1 MKIIFVTIRLKLFIE
16 VLGLFAAINIA
27 TAQALQL
34 KITSADTLHLEVIET
49 IGYTKTFEEF
59 TSLETQVSSFTAQL
73 YQLGY
78 IEAQVLE
85 ISTDRPSVVATI
97 ALGPKYERILLYAD
111 NDLFSFLELESR
123 NDLENKTYYGVDV
136 SDLESILNKL
146 TALLTSKSHP
156 FASVS
161 LKNISPINK
170 TTLRADLVVENKQ
183 PRQLQ
188 SVEIKGY
195 EKFPRSFIKQYLG
208 IKTNTPFDLKAIR
221 SKTETLNQL
230 NFTNQLRPAEV
241 LFTQDTTR
249 VYLYLEKTKSNRFDG
264 FLGFGSDET
273 SGDLEIN
280 GYLNLNLVNNL
291 NFGESFRLNYRS
303 DENDLK
309 TFETQLTLPYL
320 FKSPIGS
327 ELQLNII
334 KKDSTFTTAEQA
346 ASLYYQINPKQKV
359 FFGIKSSQSNALT
372 TEIINTIEDYRTS
385 AYELRYMYQQRNPQ
399 NILVPLKRFFEVR
412 LSKATRK
419 TTDTKTNQT
428 VYTLNASNVFSLN
441 LKNSVYVRLNA
452 QGINSE
458 SYLQNELLRF
468 GGINAIRGFEENS
481 ISATQFGILASEYR
495 YQLSPT
501 LYMHSIIDA
510 AYFKTPIQ
518 SDQKLFG
525 FGFGFGLLT
534 EAGLLKFNLANGKTE
549 TQSFKFS
556 DSKVHLSLTA
566 TF

>member
-1 MKIIFVTIRLKLFIE
+1 MKIIFVTIRLKLFIGI
-16 VLGLFAAINIA
+16 LGLFAAINIG

-59 TSLETQVSSFTAQL
+59 TSLETQISSFTAQL

-111 NDLFSFLELESR
+111 NELFSFLELESR

-170 TTLRADLVVENKQ
+170 TTLRADLVVEKKQ

-221 SKTETLNQL
+221 SKTEALNQL

>member
-1 MKIIFVTIRLKLFIE
+1 MTLRLKLFIGI
-16 VLGLFAAINIA
+16 LGALGAINIG
-27 TAQALQL
+27 TAQALEL
-34 KITSADTLHLEVIET
+34 KITSANVLHLEVIET
-49 IGYTKTFEEF
+49 IGYTKTFEDFSTLENQIS
-59 TSLETQVSSFTAQL
+59 SLTAQL

-85 ISTDRPSVVATI
+85 ISKNLPLVVATM
-97 ALGPKYERILLYAD
+97 ALGPKYDTINLYAD
-111 NDLFSFLELESR
+111 KELFNFLELESS
-123 NDLENKTYYGVDV
+123 NDLENNSFYNVDV
-136 SDLESILNKL
+136 SDLESTLNSL
-146 TALLTSKSHP
+146 TNLLTSKSHP

-170 TTLRADLVVENKQ
+170 TTLSADLVVKKKQ
-183 PRQLQ
+183 SRQLQ

-195 EKFPRSFIKQYLG
+195 EKFPRAFIKQYLG
-208 IKTNTPFDLKAIR
+208 IKVNTPFDLKAIQ
-221 SKTETLNQL
+221 SKTEALNQL

-273 SGDLEIN
+273 SGSLELN

-334 KKDSTFTTAEQA
+334 KKDSTFTTTDQV

-359 FFGIKSSQSNALT
+359 FLGIKSSQSNALT
-372 TEIINTIEDYRTS
+372 AESITRVQDFRTT
-385 AYELRYMYQQRNPQ
+385 AYELRYEYQQRNT
-399 NILVPLKRFFEVR
+399 NNLLVPLKRFFEVR

-419 TTDTKTNQT
+419 ITDTETNQT
-428 VYTLNASNVFSLN
+428 TYTLKASNIFSLN
-441 LKNSVYVRLNA
+441 LKNSIYLRLNA

-458 SYLQNELLRF
+458 NYLQNELFRF

-481 ISATQFGILASEYR
+481 ITAKQFGILASEYR
-495 YQLSPT
+495 YQLSPG
-501 LYMHSIIDA
+501 LYIHSIIDA
-510 AYFKTPIQ
+510 AYFETSTQ
-518 SDQKLFG
+518 SNQKLFG

-534 EAGLLKFNLANGKTE
+534 EAGVLKFNLANGKTE
-549 TQSFKFS
+549 TQNFKFS

>member
-170 TTLRADLVVENKQ
+170 TTLSANLVVEKKQ